1 MTKNIQG
8 ISPKRL
14 SADFSTKT
22 LPVRR
27 EWHEIFK
34 VIKEKKL
41 QQRILLPAKFSFRFD
56 GEIRSFTDKQKLK
69 RIQHHQAS
77 FTTNTKGTSLGR
89 KHKRR
94 ERSPQNKPK
103 TIKKMVIGSY
113 ISIITLNVNGLN
125 VPTERHRLT
134 GWMKTCSYMYLHLPY
149 HYALPTPTNCML
161 LFYIVRLM
169 FP

>member
-1 MTKNIQG
+1 M
-8 ISPKRL
+8 
-14 SADFSTKT
+14 
-22 LPVRR
+22 
-27 EWHEIFK
+27 
-34 VIKEKKL
+34 IKEKKL

-113 ISIITLNVNGLN
+113 IWITTLNINGLKA
-125 VPTERHRLT
+125 PTKRHRLARQ
-134 GWMKTCSYMYLHLPY
+134 MKTY
-149 HYALPTPTNCML
+149 HITLLDYPPNCM
-161 LFYIVRLM
+161 
-169 FP
+169 

>member
-1 MTKNIQG
+1 MTKSIQG

-22 LPVRR
+22 LQVRR
-27 EWHEIFK
+27 EWHDILK

-41 QQRILLPAKFSFRFD
+41 QRRILLPAKFSLRFD

-113 ISIITLNVNGLN
+113 ISIITLNVHGLN
-125 VPTERHRLT
+125 AGAKRHPLV
-134 GWMKTCSYMYLHLPY
+134 GQMKTC
-149 HYALPTPTNCML
+149 ACMH
-161 LFYIVRLM
+161 FH
-169 FP
+169 FPHHST

>member
-125 VPTERHRLT
+125 AGAKDINWLGR
-134 GWMKTCSYMYLHLPY
+134 
-149 HYALPTPTNCML
+149 
-161 LFYIVRLM
+161 
-169 FP
+169 